1 MSTMPHSFLSPHVS
15 ADVSAEHCTLT
26 MLPEE
31 SFVWTLIAARQGRAQ
46 AIGAADLARQSGLSN
61 RDVRRVIKT
70 LIEQYASPIASTP
83 TPPAG
88 YYIPKTIEEVLATTE
103 SLKSRALSILT
114 RMARLRRVALPEV
127 LHQLSLELAR
137 SDRTRAA

>member
-1 MSTMPHSFLSPHVS
+1 MSTMPPSSLSPHVS
-15 ADVSAEHCTLT
+15 ADASAENCTLT

-31 SFVWTLIAARQGRAQ
+31 SRVWTLIAARQGRAH

-88 YYIPKTIEEVLATTE
+88 YYIPETIEEVLATTE

-114 RMARLRRVALPEV
+114 RMARLRRVVLPEV

-137 SDRTRAA
+137 SDQTRAA

>member
-1 MSTMPHSFLSPHVS
+1 M
-15 ADVSAEHCTLT
+15 
-26 MLPEE
+26 
-31 SFVWTLIAARQGRAQ
+31 IAARQGRAH

-61 RDVRRVIKT
+61 RVVRKVIKT

-88 YYIPKTIEEVLATTE
+88 YYIPETLEEVLATTE

-137 SDRTRAA
+137 SDRKRAA